1 MEVLKGRECMIES
14 LQKAQ
19 EVPPTESEGLSAEA
33 LKAKRQERLLKFL
46 DEQLVCCKAGLDEIG
61 EMHEW
66 TKQVRL
72 DASLMPGQKI
82 VEKLLRYEA
91 RLERQ
96 MYRAMHELE
105 RLQRMRKG
113 EVVPPPVVIQAS

>member
-1 MEVLKGRECMIES
+1 
-14 LQKAQ
+14 
-19 EVPPTESEGLSAEA
+19 
-33 LKAKRQERLLKFL
+33 
-46 DEQLVCCKAGLDEIG
+46 
-61 EMHEW
+61 
-66 TKQVRL
+66 
-72 DASLMPGQKI
+72 

-105 RLQRMRKG
+105 RLQRLRRG

>member
-1 MEVLKGRECMIES
+1 
-14 LQKAQ
+14 
-19 EVPPTESEGLSAEA
+19 LSAEA
-33 LKAKRQERLLKFL
+33 LKATRQERLLKFL
-46 DEQLVCCKAGLDEIG
+46 DEQLVCCEAGLQEIG
-61 EMHEW
+61 ELHGW

-105 RLQRMRKG
+105 RLQRLRRG